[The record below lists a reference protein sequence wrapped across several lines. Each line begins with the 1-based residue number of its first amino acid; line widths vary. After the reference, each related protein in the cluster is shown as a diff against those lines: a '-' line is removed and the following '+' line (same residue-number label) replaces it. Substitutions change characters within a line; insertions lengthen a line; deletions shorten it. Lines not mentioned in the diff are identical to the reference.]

1 MIAEDNPLNREIAV
15 ELLKDMGA
23 AVETA
28 EDGAVAVER
37 FRQSAQRY
45 YDLILMDIQMPNMNG
60 YEAARQIRTMS
71 RQDAGSIPII
81 ALTAEAFAENVEM
94 AKEAGMNSHLSK
106 PFDVNSLNQ
115 ELRKYL

>member
-1 MIAEDNPLNREIAV
+1 MH
-15 ELLKDMGA
+15 
-23 AVETA
+23 
-28 EDGAVAVER
+28 
-37 FRQSAQRY
+37 
-45 YDLILMDIQMPNMNG
+45 
-60 YEAARQIRTMS
+60 
-71 RQDAGSIPII
+71 QDAGAIPII